1 MILKR
6 LSFYRDSIVSGKA
19 NLIGTNN
26 CSKIYKYKKTVLSLN
41 FEIDKLRLNS
51 ILFKDKE
58 IALTALQNNLRNIFY
73 IDRSYY
79 FPVLIDEIYS
89 QFADKNLERKSIL
102 PVNTE
107 IINKIEDKVQIKFN
121 KFLSNFFWYI
131 NLFSIFFKSAKL
143 LVNVIIKNLKKSEYH
158 FNNSSYFDVEG
169 KFEELSLKE
178 NAFFILN
185 AFKKV
190 EKTDN
195 FFLKKSKINTVIKK
209 NSSNQYYQNDI
220 FPPLQQG
227 SYKLVKWYFYT
238 LYLCLKDLLFKNW
251 TSMFMLHEL
260 LCLKIFELSDKK
272 FYHENYIF
280 SYQGMI
286 SRSMWTYYLEKYFN
300 KKIWIFFYSTNTE
313 PYKIKNLEPTN
324 PDAGNWSYLPY
335 NNYLVWNEIQES
347 IIRSRVSNVRKI
359 KILGPILNKLENINK
374 NNFNNRYISVFD
386 ISPENDEDKLF
397 LGNDIIKANN
407 VIKFHEDI
415 LEVANNNNIHLVI
428 RIKKDAKYNLNLNSK
443 YLDFL
448 SKIKENKNVILLN
461 RENSS
466 LVNILNNSL
475 GCISFPFTTVA
486 VIAKYLNIKS
496 AYYDPSQMIENISN
510 RVTNGVNLLKNKEEL
525 NKFISSL
532 R

>member
-1 MILKR
+1 MPP
-6 LSFYRDSIVSGKA
+6 SIPRIKA
-19 NLIGTNN
+19 PCT
-26 CSKIYKYKKTVLSLN
+26 
-41 FEIDKLRLNS
+41 
-51 ILFKDKE
+51 
-58 IALTALQNNLRNIFY
+58 
-73 IDRSYY
+73 
-79 FPVLIDEIYS
+79 
-89 QFADKNLERKSIL
+89 
-102 PVNTE
+102 
-107 IINKIEDKVQIKFN
+107 
-121 KFLSNFFWYI
+121 
-131 NLFSIFFKSAKL
+131 
-143 LVNVIIKNLKKSEYH
+143 
-158 FNNSSYFDVEG
+158 
-169 KFEELSLKE
+169 
-178 NAFFILN
+178 
-185 AFKKV
+185 
-190 EKTDN
+190 
-195 FFLKKSKINTVIKK
+195 
-209 NSSNQYYQNDI
+209 
-220 FPPLQQG
+220 
-227 SYKLVKWYFYT
+227 
-238 LYLCLKDLLFKNW
+238 
-251 TSMFMLHEL
+251 
-260 LCLKIFELSDKK
+260 
-272 FYHENYIF
+272 
-280 SYQGMI
+280 
-286 SRSMWTYYLEKYFN
+286 
-300 KKIWIFFYSTNTE
+300 
-313 PYKIKNLEPTN
+313 PTN

-374 NNFNNRYISVFD
+374 NIFNNRYISVFD

-415 LEVANNNNIHLVI
+415 LDIANNNNIHLVI

-443 YLDFL
+443 YLNFL

-486 VIAKYLNIKS
+486 VITKYLNIKS